1 VLLAEH
7 TVLYGEEWKG
17 GGMSRSER
25 LGVCGGQE
33 NRDLGKEVERR
44 DKVGYRV
51 GLHQTGQMPGRSKY
65 ERVRQGMEIYLFGGI
80 PPECAELCAF
90 FFFEIVECRL
100 Q

>member
-1 VLLAEH
+1 MLSEH
-7 TVLYGEEWKG
+7 TGLYGEEWKG

-25 LGVCGGQE
+25 LGGCGGQE

-51 GLHQTGQMPGRSKY
+51 GLHQTGQMPGRSKH

-80 PPECAELCAF
+80 PPSAQSCCAF
-90 FFFEIVECRL
+90 FC
-100 Q
+100 